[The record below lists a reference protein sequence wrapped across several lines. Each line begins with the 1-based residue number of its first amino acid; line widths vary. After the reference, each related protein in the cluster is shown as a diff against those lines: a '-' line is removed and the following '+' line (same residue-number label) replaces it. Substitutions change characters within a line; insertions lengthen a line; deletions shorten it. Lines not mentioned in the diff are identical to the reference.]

1 MEHFPHRRGMPLPG
15 IPLRRLDARRGAVY
29 LFSTTSNGSG
39 RGCINKARN
48 LPGIPLGFF
57 LGIHAHSMHCR
68 VDSSEYKTLR
78 GNTSS
83 APLGVVES
91 RHFS

>member
-1 MEHFPHRRGMPLPG
+1 MPLPG
-15 IPLRRLDARRGAVY
+15 IPLSDGLTPAGGRFIFFPLLPY
-29 LFSTTSNGSG
+29 GSG
-39 RGCINKARN
+39 RGWINKARN

-83 APLGVVES
+83 AH
-91 RHFS
+91 RA

>member
-1 MEHFPHRRGMPLPG
+1 MPG
-15 IPLRRLDARRGAVY
+15 IPRRRRDAPRGAGVRFY
-29 LFSTTSNGSG
+29 TTSNGSG
-39 RGCINKARN
+39 RGWINKARN